1 MSNAA
6 GTEALACSVAAARL
20 TSATLRL
27 VATRA
32 ATRSPDMR
40 AAPTMK
46 RRLGPESIFSAV
58 GDSPWLVDRRGAC
71 GGCLCRSGGAHKS
84 SGALAACAE
93 RPLYIIEC
101 PAFGRIDSLP
111 RPESGRAPCHAKR
124 SQRAAVRHNRSTCSR
139 QNRRRRPACRH
150 ALAATSPRYGCAT
163 ANARAHR
170 VPQHC
175 STPYALT
182 CRAREKDTAFICLM
196 AADLAAD
203 R

>member
-111 RPESGRAPCHAKR
+111 RPEIGKSSMPRQTKPARRCAPQQVDLFAAEPQTTTGMPACSGSHI
-124 SQRAAVRHNRSTCSR
+124 AAVRMRDSQCEGTSR
-139 QNRRRRPACRH
+139 AA
-150 ALAATSPRYGCAT
+150 ALQHTV
-163 ANARAHR
+163 RAHVSR
-170 VPQHC
+170 ERERHGVYL
-175 STPYALT
+175 SNGSRSG
-182 CRAREKDTAFICLM
+182 CR
-196 AADLAAD
+196 
-203 R
+203 

>member
-20 TSATLRL
+20 TSASLRL

-46 RRLGPESIFSAV
+46 RRLGPESVFSAV

-71 GGCLCRSGGAHKS
+71 GGCPCRVA
-84 SGALAACAE
+84 ALTNLAALLRHVLNDRFTSSNARLSGVSILSRDQNREELHATPNEASAPLCATTG
-93 RPLYIIEC
+93 RPV
-101 PAFGRIDSLP
+101 
-111 RPESGRAPCHAKR
+111 R
-124 SQRAAVRHNRSTCSR
+124 SR
-139 QNRRRRPACRH
+139 NRRRPPACRH
-150 ALAATSPRYGCAT
+150 GLAATSPRYGCAT

-170 VPQHC
+170 VPQH
-175 STPYALT
+175 TV
-182 CRAREKDTAFICLM
+182 RVARERKTRRL
-196 AADLAAD
+196 LV
-203 R
+203 